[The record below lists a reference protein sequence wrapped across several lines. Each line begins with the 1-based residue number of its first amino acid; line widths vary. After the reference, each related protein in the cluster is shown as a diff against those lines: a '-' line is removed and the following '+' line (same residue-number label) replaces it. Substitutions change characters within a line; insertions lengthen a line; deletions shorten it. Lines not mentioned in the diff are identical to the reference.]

1 MTSLQAL
8 LINQVEGRTDI
19 LIKTG
24 IGIQITPAQGNTPL
38 MVAAHSLFPLQT
50 RRLSLSD

>member
-38 MVAAHSLFPLQT
+38 MVLLTAFFLYKQ
-50 RRLSLSD
+50 DV